1 MRKLSR
7 ALNVKLKVQPQNHS
21 TTHKPTLGFSTT
33 RETSPQPPSPALP
46 HVLWICP
53 HICRELTAAVFC
65 AILPDPAAAL
75 SLRADPRSP
84 APHPTPTPC
93 VPAASLPLSPLT
105 GFLSLFPSGFFP
117 LLSNATEI
125 TTLKAI
131 RETHGPKS
139 NSQRSTRGFSDLH
152 PETRLPPAH
161 RCSPHHQVPLAT
173 SVAAGQAGWDPGPTL
188 PSAQSGGRS
197 FRLQLLFPSGCLA
210 LLALHLPHTGSESH
224 TSLQAAASRLVTPAV
239 LINQVSL
246 QSDSLPSPRLQTGP
260 SPWVRQK
267 PQTRDALRRNHRPFP
282 HSLLL
287 EPPPVTFHSPWLA
300 PTAAWTLSL
309 KVSPSI
315 LMGLLSVFPASS

>member
-93 VPAASLPLSPLT
+93 VPAASLPLSPRT

-139 NSQRSTRGFSDLH
+139 SKDPLVAFLTSILKLAFPLPTGALH
-152 PETRLPPAH
+152 ITKSL
-161 RCSPHHQVPLAT
+161 LAT

-315 LMGLLSVFPASS
+315 LMGLLSVFPARS